1 MNFTETFNDKDREH
15 ALAQGRIEGSRK
27 SQADVLT
34 KLFKRRF
41 LESPPGLEEHM
52 ASASDSELDRWTN
65 LMLAAASY
73 TDTTAASAAAPPPII
88 HILGILEQVV
98 PEQVEEVLDT
108 FETDAPGEQRAI
120 LTFSDVAIKRTRI
133 TALAEG
139 ELNGLRLQQTSVLLK
154 LLHCKFPDVPP
165 AVSDRVTGASDV
177 ELDRWTDNILSAA
190 TIDDVFA
197 Q

>member
-1 MNFTETFNDKDREH
+1 VTFSETFNDKDREH

-65 LMLAAASY
+65 LMLAAATY
-73 TDTTAASAAAPPPII
+73 TDTAAASAAVAPPIK

-98 PEQVEEVLDT
+98 PEQVEEVFDSS
-108 FETDAPGEQRAI
+108 ETDAPGEHRAI

-133 TALAEG
+133 KALAEG
-139 ELNGLRLQQTSVLLK
+139 ELNGQRKQQTAVLLK
-154 LLHCKFPDVPP
+154 LLHCKFADVPP

-177 ELDRWTDNILSAA
+177 DLEQWTDNILTAA